1 MELHYTIQS
10 MCFLHALAKG
20 CLAPYDD
27 SVTRVQSRR
36 PGSSDLNNYQ
46 EGASAHHIRDGVL
59 F

>member
-10 MCFLHALAKG
+10 MCFLHPLTKS
-20 CLAPYDD
+20 CLAPNDN